1 VTGDCRRLRNKGL
14 HDLYC
19 LTKIIRVIKSRRMRW
34 ADHVARMG
42 ERRSSYRV
50 LVGKLEGKKPFGKP
64 RRRLEIIIKT
74 VNQKWDGDM
83 EWVYLAQDRK
93 SGGTL

>member
-1 VTGDCRRLRNKGL
+1 MTGDCRRLRNKGL

>member
-1 VTGDCRRLRNKGL
+1 
-14 HDLYC
+14 
-19 LTKIIRVIKSRRMRW
+19 MRW